1 MTNAH
6 VISSPAP
13 GPATNPRGAW
23 LRLSAALSEEICDL
37 ADREDLTVTCAPG
50 KGHGAPGCFIPELA
64 AIELDGA
71 HLGHHPNTCD
81 PSRPADRARYA
92 PLWGVLVHEAAHAAH
107 TRWTPPPGT
116 PAAHVDAALVLEE
129 TRIESAQLRRRPA
142 DRRWLRASASS
153 LILADFTTPPPA
165 PPGGGAAAGASVA
178 QPPAAS
184 PTVPASGPN
193 VAMTP
198 WNAARAAGLL
208 LARTD
213 LGILERAETA
223 GLAAT
228 IASVLGTDRLVE
240 LAQLW
245 RAAHI
250 APDEDRDTMLE
261 LGRRWCELI
270 GTDPNQPA
278 PTEGGTTTGN
288 ANQEGREGI
297 TGTPSPLAE
306 AIGGALAAVEK
317 AEAAALGTTGA
328 DADAREQRAR
338 ERAARVARKVFN
350 VPNQPGPQRGPTA
363 VARTR
368 APHPAEQTAARRLAR
383 ALRSAAHRE
392 PTVTAVTS
400 PMPPGRLRMR
410 DALAA
415 DAQRAAGAIP
425 TAEPFTQTTRRP
437 VPSPPLRIGIACD
450 VTGSMQALAGP
461 VASAAWILARAAA
474 HVPDAQSATVIFGTR
489 VRPVTSPGVTP
500 ARVAEF
506 TARDSQHRF
515 AEAVDALDGLM
526 DLSQTGAARLLIVVS
541 DGIFPADERALG
553 RLRIARLTA
562 AGCPVLWLAMDER
575 TRPID
580 GADVVTL
587 SDPAHA
593 AAVIGTAAARA
604 MRRA

>member
-6 VISSPAP
+6 VISGPTP
-13 GPATNPRGAW
+13 GPATKPRGAW

-64 AIELDGA
+64 AIELDGS
-71 HLGHHPNTCD
+71 HLGHHPDTCD
-81 PSRPADRARYA
+81 PSRPADRTRYA

-107 TRWTPPPGT
+107 TRWTPTPGT
-116 PAAHVDAALVLEE
+116 SAAHVDAALVLEE
-129 TRIESAQLRRRPA
+129 TRIEAAQLRRRPA

-153 LILADFTTPPPA
+153 LILADFTTPPR
-165 PPGGGAAAGASVA
+165 GGAAAGALVA
-178 QPPAAS
+178 QPLAAP
-184 PTVPASGPN
+184 PTVPASRPN

-228 IASVLGTDRLVE
+228 IASVLGTNRLVE
-240 LAQLW
+240 LAKLW
-245 RAAHI
+245 RAAHVT
-250 APDEDRDTMLE
+250 PDEDRDTMLE
-261 LGRRWCELI
+261 LGRRWCELV

-278 PTEGGTTTGN
+278 PTEGGTGTGN
-288 ANQEGREGI
+288 TNQEGSKGS
-297 TGTPSPLAE
+297 TGAPSQLAE

-317 AEAAALGTTGA
+317 AEAAALGTTSA
-328 DADAREQRAR
+328 DADAREQRAH

-368 APHPAEQTAARRLAR
+368 APHPAEQSAARRLAR

-450 VTGSMQALAGP
+450 VTGSMQALADP

-515 AEAVDALDGLM
+515 AEAVDALDGIM
-526 DLSQTGAARLLIVVS
+526 DLSRTGAARLLIVVS
-541 DGIFPADERALG
+541 DGIFPAAERALG
-553 RLRIARLTA
+553 RDRIARLTA
-562 AGCPVLWLAMDER
+562 AGCAVLWLAMDER

-580 GADVVTL
+580 GADVVALT
-587 SDPAHA
+587 DPAQA
-593 AAVIGTAAARA
+593 AAVIGTAATRA
-604 MRRA
+604 LRRA